1 MRDMR
6 DVWKRGLVRAR
17 DELRG
22 RLHSTCAARPPGRAA
37 QGARG
42 RTRTGARGRCEW
54 RFRADGTALYSG
66 QVHPPTV
73 LLARSQ
79 GELALTEGRYEQ
91 ALALFTIALETQ
103 PEQLELRL
111 RVADS
116 LLALGHVQRAALVY
130 TTLARH
136 AAHAGYPLLALVA
149 IKILSTLEPALA
161 PLVRAVADL
170 YALDAGRIGLGARL
184 LPPSEEAPLVRP
196 VQSMFALSGEA
207 LARAAEA
214 VGADLSRSAQSYPDV
229 LSPIPLL
236 SELSRDDFAA
246 VLQTVSLVRRRE
258 GDLVLKQGEP
268 GASFFMV
275 ARGDL
280 EVTRESAGGKL
291 ELALLSRTPRSAH
304 VRATSAADLL
314 EFHVDA
320 LGQASRGVA
329 TIARA
334 LDKFTRERLVSNL
347 IGTAPLFRPL
357 DRTQRLD
364 LVRRFVG
371 HEVAAQTDLIREGEP
386 GRGLYVVLH
395 GSVDV
400 WKRDGEQ
407 KVLLATLGAGDV
419 FGEMSLLQSGPA
431 TATVTVGQRS
441 TVLFL
446 AREYVER
453 LITSIPQ
460 MREYLE
466 TLGDERAMDTRMWL
480 DLAATP

>member
-1 MRDMR
+1 
-6 DVWKRGLVRAR
+6 
-17 DELRG
+17 
-22 RLHSTCAARPPGRAA
+22 
-37 QGARG
+37 
-42 RTRTGARGRCEW
+42 
-54 RFRADGTALYSG
+54 
-66 QVHPPTV
+66 VHPSTV
-73 LLARSQ
+73 ALARAE
-79 GELALTEGRYEQ
+79 GERALTEARFEQ

-103 PEQLELRL
+103 PEQLDLRL

-116 LLALGHVQRAALVY
+116 LLALGQVQRAALVY

-161 PLVRAVADL
+161 PLVRGVADL
-170 YALDAGRIGLGARL
+170 YAVDAGRIGLGLRIT
-184 LPPSEEAPLVRP
+184 PPSEEARLVRP
-196 VQSMFALSGEA
+196 VESMLSLSGEP

-214 VGADLSRSAQSYPDV
+214 VGADLSRASQSYPDV

-236 SELSRDDFAA
+236 SELSREDFVA
-246 VLQTVSLVRRRE
+246 VLQTVTLVRRRE
-258 GDLVLKQGEP
+258 GDLVLRQGEP

-280 EVTRESAGGKL
+280 AVLRENPGGQL
-291 ELALLSRTPRSAH
+291 QPLATLHEGALFGEMALLSRSPRSAH

-314 EFHVDA
+314 EFHVEA
-320 LGQASRGVA
+320 LGQASRSA
-329 TIARA
+329 STIARA

-347 IGTAPLFRPL
+347 IGTSPLFRPL

-400 WKRDGEQ
+400 SKRDGDQ

-419 FGEMSLLQSGPA
+419 FGEMSLLHGAPA
-431 TATVTVGQRS
+431 TATVTAAQRS

-453 LITSIPQ
+453 LMTSVPH
-460 MREYLE
+460 MRQYLE
-466 TLGDERAMDTRMWL
+466 SLGDERAMDTRLWL
-480 DLAATP
+480 DL